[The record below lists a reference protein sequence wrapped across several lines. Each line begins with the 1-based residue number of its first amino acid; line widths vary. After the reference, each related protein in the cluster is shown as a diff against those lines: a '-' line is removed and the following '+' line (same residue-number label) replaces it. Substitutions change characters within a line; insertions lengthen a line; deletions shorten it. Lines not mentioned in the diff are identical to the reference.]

1 MEAYEGLQTH
11 LEEGRESL
19 AVVTLVGCS
28 QIQEISR
35 VMRVLVC
42 LAALRVVLLVVS
54 VESA

>member
-35 VMRVLVC
+35 VMRVLVS